1 MSDDTR
7 ATLSPALIDA
17 LINPQAAGFC
27 RLLRRLYYEELNAGS
42 VESTVEPA
50 EARHLELAVSLD
62 LLRPGPRPHSLRF
75 TPLGYEIGNVAKEY
89 ANWLDAGRALPD
101 GLEPSLVRGRR
112 VLDVGCGFG
121 RHALGFSLAGGRV
134 TGIDFQHNYLRLSSA
149 FAAQMQVAPPS
160 VARARAE
167 ALPFRSGSFDVV
179 FCRLV
184 INYVAITR
192 TLDEFARVLA
202 PGGILVLVVDPLTM
216 PLHTLAASHW
226 WRNKRTVAFTLFGLL
241 NTLVL
246 QTTGRQVTIRTRG
259 RMHVQHSPAWPTA
272 GWFSRRLRR
281 HGFAPIHATG
291 FRDPR
296 RPGVFTARIAT
307 GDACQRNE

>member
-1 MSDDTR
+1 VSADTPG
-7 ATLSPALIDA
+7 ALSPALIDA
-17 LINPQAAGFC
+17 LMNPRAPEFC
-27 RLLRRLYYEELNAGS
+27 RVLRRLYYEELNAGS
-42 VESTVEPA
+42 VDAIVPPA
-50 EARHLELAVSLD
+50 EAASLALAVTLD
-62 LLRPGPRPHSLRF
+62 LLRPGPRPNSLRF

-101 GLEPSLVRGRR
+101 GVEPSLVQGRR

-121 RHALGFSLAGGRV
+121 RHALGFSMAGGRV

-149 FAAQMQVAPPS
+149 FAAQLQLAPPA

-167 ALPFRSGSFDVV
+167 SLPFRTDTFDVV

-216 PLHTLAASHW
+216 PLQTLAASNW
-226 WRNKRTVAFTLFGLL
+226 WRNKRTVAFALFGLL
-241 NTLVL
+241 NTMVL
-246 QTTGRQVTIRTRG
+246 QTTGRQLTIRTRG
-259 RMHVQHSPAWPTA
+259 RMHAQHSPAWPTA

-281 HGFAPIHATG
+281 HGFAPISGTG

-296 RPGVFTARIAT
+296 RPGVFTARIPAS
-307 GDACQRNE
+307 